1 MTEGKGP
8 AIFNGE
14 SVNIQGGTEHECEP
28 LQRCDVLVIGGGPA
42 GSSISALLAE
52 QGWHVE
58 VLEKDTHPRFHIG
71 ESLLPD
77 TLPFLERLGV
87 LQEVDK
93 IGIQKHGIELISPSH
108 DKPVTLYFADATDR
122 SFPYAY
128 QVRRSEFDQVLLK
141 NAGRK
146 GAKVHEGCRVTEVR
160 FRQGNTALAIAVDR
174 DKNTCRWEASF
185 IVDATG
191 RDTFLSSRSGCK
203 ERDRHHNSAAIYGHF
218 EGARR
223 HNGIDEGNISIHWFE
238 HGWVWMIP
246 FKDGVTSVG
255 AVCWPSYLKS
265 RKVGLD
271 QFLWDT
277 LAMCP
282 PVSQRLRDA
291 KLIMPVMAAANYS
304 YQSRQMTGPNYIMI
318 GDAFAFIDPVFSSG
332 VHLALKSAILGASVV
347 DAHLR
352 GSPDLPHLKKAFER
366 TVRRGLDTY
375 SWFIYR
381 FMQPAF
387 RNLFMSPR
395 NMFGIEG
402 AVLSLLAGDVFRRTP
417 SRMPIFLFKA
427 LYYGS
432 TLLSPLT
439 NLATYRRIRQ
449 AVHDGDG

>member
-1 MTEGKGP
+1 
-8 AIFNGE
+8 
-14 SVNIQGGTEHECEP
+14 
-28 LQRCDVLVIGGGPA
+28 
-42 GSSISALLAE
+42 
-52 QGWHVE
+52 
-58 VLEKDTHPRFHIG
+58 
-71 ESLLPD
+71 
-77 TLPFLERLGV
+77 
-87 LQEVDK
+87 
-93 IGIQKHGIELISPSH
+93 
-108 DKPVTLYFADATDR
+108 
-122 SFPYAY
+122 
-128 QVRRSEFDQVLLK
+128 
-141 NAGRK
+141 
-146 GAKVHEGCRVTEVR
+146 
-160 FRQGNTALAIAVDR
+160 
-174 DKNTCRWEASF
+174 
-185 IVDATG
+185 
-191 RDTFLSSRSGCK
+191 
-203 ERDRHHNSAAIYGHF
+203 
-218 EGARR
+218 
-223 HNGIDEGNISIHWFE
+223 
-238 HGWVWMIP
+238 MIP
-246 FKDGVTSVG
+246 FKDGITSVG

-417 SRMPIFLFKA
+417 SRVPIFLFKA
-427 LYYGS
+427 LYYCS

-449 AVHDGDG
+449 AVHDGDGSDYVA